1 MEENPRRSRN
11 KPVEN
16 RPERFRESGE
26 LEGSGQVGTSSGT
39 EKLVSPSWGDPEN
52 PSTVIH
58 LFDLQRQGR
67 GPGTLTTD
75 GVGAAC
81 TLLGVQVAEA
91 AQAVGELVTGRE
103 ALAGQWLLAGGA
115 HEALPVPGLLTV
127 RDAPAGDGL
136 GVQRGLSASRRGPLP
151 CSSGYRLWRTRRRL
165 LAQDTP
171 PSRRAPPL
179 PQASRPLLQTKDP
192 RFHFKARI
200 PVCLPGQRC
209 HLVGR

>member
-1 MEENPRRSRN
+1 M
-11 KPVEN
+11 
-16 RPERFRESGE
+16 
-26 LEGSGQVGTSSGT
+26 GTSSGT

-136 GVQRGLSASRRGPLP
+136 GVQRGLSASRRGPQGPAPLLIGLP
-151 CSSGYRLWRTRRRL
+151 PLEDATQAPRPGHAPLQTGP
-165 LAQDTP
+165 TP
-171 PSRRAPPL
+171 SPSFQASAADQRPPL
-179 PQASRPLLQTKDP
+179 PLQGANTSMSAGTALPPGGQVRLGDCGSRLGFELTP
-192 RFHFKARI
+192 
-200 PVCLPGQRC
+200 
-209 HLVGR
+209 